1 MTSKPT
7 QLTPLSPALSLG
19 RAILRSYPF
28 ARGSWRLNQLVTRAV
43 SMPDRATFAFDYGT
57 FVDTSLSE
65 WPDGYR
71 ELFLYGSMEKT
82 ELAAWKRILRP
93 GDAVIDGGAN
103 YGYWTM
109 VASRLVGPTGKVF
122 SFEANPPTA
131 VRLQANVEASGATN
145 VSIYRVALAAED
157 GVATI
162 NNACSNTIG
171 GHASLRRHE
180 GWAWSES
187 TEIRTTAA
195 DSLASLDQ
203 WPRIRLIKLD
213 IEGAELAALR
223 GMANLI
229 ERDRPVLTVEWNA
242 AAAAA
247 FEYHPRDIVRFLES
261 LRYDIVVNRGGWL
274 VPGVV
279 PAESAI
285 CMLWFRPRV
294 DSDFRVRDAA
304 KNISSGSIP

>member
-1 MTSKPT
+1 LTSSLPP
-7 QLTPLSPALSLG
+7 LTPLSPALRLG

-43 SMPDRATFAFDYGT
+43 SLPDRATFEFDYGT
-57 FVDTSLSE
+57 FVDTSLAE

-71 ELFLYGSMEKT
+71 ELFLYGSMEKN
-82 ELAAWKRILRP
+82 ELAAWKRIVRP

-103 YGYWTM
+103 YGYWTL

-131 VRLQANVEASGATN
+131 ARLQANVEASRAMN
-145 VSIYRVALAAED
+145 ASIYRVALAAEE

-180 GWAWSES
+180 GWAWGES

-195 DSLASLDQ
+195 DSIASLDQ

-223 GMANLI
+223 GMTDLI
-229 ERDRPVLTVEWNA
+229 ERDKPILTVEWNVA
-242 AAAAA
+242 TAAA
-247 FEYHPRDIVRFLES
+247 FGYHPSEVISLFRKHGYSPMSWQANAFLPLS
-261 LRYDIVVNRGGWL
+261 
-274 VPGVV
+274 VPD
-279 PAESAI
+279 ERHI
-285 CMLWFRPRV
+285 TMLWFLPPPR
-294 DSDFRVRDAA
+294 
-304 KNISSGSIP
+304 NITETY

>member
-1 MTSKPT
+1 MSTSPPA
-7 QLTPLSPALSLG
+7 LTPLSPALRLG

-43 SMPDRATFAFDYGT
+43 SIPDRATFKFDYGT
-57 FVDTSLSE
+57 FVDTSLAE

-82 ELAAWKRILRP
+82 ELAAWKRIVRP

-103 YGYWTM
+103 YGYWTL
-109 VASRLVGPTGKVF
+109 VASRLVGPAGKVF

-131 VRLQANVEASGATN
+131 ARLQANVEASGAMN
-145 VSIYRVALAAED
+145 VCIYRVALAAED

-171 GHASLRRHE
+171 GHASLRRHK
-180 GWAWSES
+180 GWAWGES

-195 DSLASLDQ
+195 DSLASLNQ

-213 IEGAELAALR
+213 IEGAELSALR
-223 GMANLI
+223 GMADLI

-247 FEYHPRDIVRFLES
+247 FDYHPREIAAFLKSRGYTPMVASKTSFRRCPAVR
-261 LRYDIVVNRGGWL
+261 DDAVT
-274 VPGVV
+274 
-279 PAESAI
+279 
-285 CMLWFRPRV
+285 MLWYFPPTEA
-294 DSDFRVRDAA
+294 SATTRDT
-304 KNISSGSIP
+304 G